1 MRTESVLEFCEFN
14 FNRPSLTEPHRPNPF
29 NMASELIGKNVRS
42 FIIKSIQCI
51 VEARLG
57 GLPVHTTG
65 KPNGNEWFNIAL
77 NEFQDVNLSTKNC
90 LETLVGGDDASTV
103 NLALIKNDWN
113 ICCEILIK
121 TNDNEQMNLEYW
133 FIRSRTLNKEINL
146 TKNLDRD
153 TSARLFKSYNEM
165 SILIKSIISLTR
177 ATPAYRISRDGQSA
191 DSYVVC
197 YRVYKCEASF
207 EQQIKRANL
216 NENEIRCYS
225 DEFKLGSVTTDH
237 NKIDVSLVYRTNLR
251 NYDRSRAGYHL
262 PSNFNHLN
270 RSDSYNNLQN
280 ESPDQTSDGGGG
292 LLPVKTDHF
301 TEDDEC
307 NEKRKEKHF
316 LPAFAFNQPKV
327 EGILLLSHF
336 YDAPFN
342 RHSIINGY

>member
-1 MRTESVLEFCEFN
+1 
-14 FNRPSLTEPHRPNPF
+14 
-29 NMASELIGKNVRS
+29 MASELIGKNVKS

-77 NEFQDVNLSTKNC
+77 NEFQEVNLMTKNC
-90 LETLVGGDDASTV
+90 LETLVSGADDATSV
-103 NLALIKNDWN
+103 NLHLIQNDWN
-113 ICCEILIK
+113 ICCEISIK
-121 TNDNEQMNLEYW
+121 TSENEQMNLEYW
-133 FIRSRTLNKEINL
+133 FIRSRTLNKEINAN
-146 TKNLDRD
+146 KNLDREAS
-153 TSARLFKSYNEM
+153 TRLFKSYNEM

-197 YRVYKCEASF
+197 YRVYKCESSF
-207 EQQIKRANL
+207 EQEIKRANL

-251 NYDRSRAGYHL
+251 SYDRSRAAYQL
-262 PSNFNHLN
+262 PTNLNHLN
-270 RSDSYNNLQN
+270 RSDSFNNLRN
-280 ESPDQTSDGGGG
+280 DQMPE
-292 LLPVKTDHF
+292 LLPVKTNHF
-301 TEDDEC
+301 TEDDDEC

-327 EGILLLSHF
+327 EGTNQLL
-336 YDAPFN
+336 
-342 RHSIINGY
+342 

>member
-1 MRTESVLEFCEFN
+1 
-14 FNRPSLTEPHRPNPF
+14 
-29 NMASELIGKNVRS
+29 MASELIGKNVRS

-77 NEFQDVNLSTKNC
+77 NECQEVNLMTKNC
-90 LETLVGGDDASTV
+90 LETLIGPGGDEAPSLNV
-103 NLALIKNDWN
+103 HLIKNDWN
-113 ICCEILIK
+113 ICCEISIK

-146 TKNLDRD
+146 NKNLDRD

-207 EQQIKRANL
+207 EQEIKRMNL
-216 NENEIRCYS
+216 NENEVRCYS

-251 NYDRSRAGYHL
+251 SYSRAAYHL
-262 PSNFNHLN
+262 PSNFSHLN
-270 RSDSYNNLQN
+270 RSDSYNKLHGDLP
-280 ESPDQTSDGGGG
+280 EDEPE

-301 TEDDEC
+301 TQDDDEC
-307 NEKRKEKHF
+307 NEKRKGKHF

-327 EGILLLSHF
+327 EGMF
-336 YDAPFN
+336 
-342 RHSIINGY
+342 R